1 MSEYFTKR
9 KSLGRKLKVEFDLPN
24 YKKKVDL
31 KKATSF
37 DTSDFAKKA
46 DLASLK
52 LDFDELDID
61 QL

>member
-31 KKATSF
+31 KKATNF

-46 DLASLK
+46 DLASL
-52 LDFDELDID
+52 IRY
-61 QL
+61 